1 MFHTLILNIGD
12 TWAMSRY
19 AEGKMHAF
27 ACALKYLREPLNV
40 KTLFIN
46 FKQACF
52 VSPVADAD
60 TVLRWFSD
68 CLVKL
73 KVSKFFILQ
82 GLDIHLYLDI
92 RQFAKK
98 LGMKCQP
105 ITSTFHPRYLL
116 EHESGFVEMVEG
128 RYACVYVPTTIP
140 SEIDPQP
147 GQTIED
153 AKAAFLV
160 YKDTEQ
166 GIDVYPW

>member
-1 MFHTLILNIGD
+1 M
-12 TWAMSRY
+12 Y
-19 AEGKMHAF
+19 AF

-60 TVLRWFSD
+60 TVLRWFSE
-68 CLVKL
+68 CLVNI

-116 EHESGFVEMVEG
+116 EYESGFVEMVEG

-140 SEIDPQP
+140 SEIDQQP